1 MTTGRSAIK
10 QPPAQP
16 AGGLLPIRNSG
27 PLLDHGLRDL
37 RELALDVVAAGI
49 RAANPA
55 AAVDRLVHVHGSALA
70 ADGHHFDL
78 TRLRSI
84 LILGAGKASAPIAAA
99 MEARLGDRLAGGLV
113 VSRREA
119 AGPADEAL
127 QRVEIVEADHPVPSL
142 ASLAA
147 GRRLM
152 VAAAAAGPADL
163 VITAFTGGSSALACL
178 PPDGVSFAAKQR
190 LHQLL
195 LDSGAPIAEVN
206 AVRKHVS
213 ALKGGRLA
221 AAMNGATLLNLT
233 LSDVPDGSADLL
245 CDPVVQDTTDTSAA
259 VSVLKRYRLW
269 QDAGAE
275 VRRHL
280 SSALADSP
288 VLDGQAS
295 ITTVMLVS
303 GRDVA
308 AAMAARVR
316 ALGWEPVV
324 LGSTFEGEAE
334 VTGGLL
340 GSFARESSLYGHPFR
355 PGSVLIGAGGEST
368 VRLHRAGTR
377 SAGVGGPNQELALSF
392 ARAIARGPSAVAGAF
407 VDSDGSDG
415 GTDAAGGCV
424 DSTTAPT
431 ADTGGVD
438 LDEAVLAHDSRAA
451 LRQLGD
457 LVITGST
464 GTNVSDL
471 WAIAIGSGPP
481 PGRGGRL

>member
-1 MTTGRSAIK
+1 MTTGPAAIK
-10 QPPAQP
+10 QPPAP
-16 AGGLLPIRNSG
+16 PMGGLLPIRNSG

-37 RELALDVVAAGI
+37 RRLALDVVAAGI
-49 RAANPA
+49 QAANPG
-55 AAVDRLVHVHGSALA
+55 AAVDRLVHVQGSALA
-70 ADGHHFDL
+70 AGGHHFDL
-78 TRLRSI
+78 SRLRSV

-99 MEARLGDRLAGGLV
+99 MEAKLGDRLAGGLV
-113 VSRREA
+113 VSRRDA
-119 AGPADEAL
+119 AGPCGQVL
-127 QRVEIVEADHPVPSL
+127 RRVEMVEADHPVPSP

-152 VAAAAAGPADL
+152 LAAEAASPADL
-163 VITAFTGGSSALACL
+163 VITTFTGGSSALACL

-233 LSDVPDGSADLL
+233 VSDVPDGSADLL

-259 VSVLKRYRLW
+259 VAVLKRYHLW

-288 VLDGQAS
+288 TLDGQAG
-295 ITTVMLVS
+295 ITTVLLLS

-334 VTGGLL
+334 QAGGLL
-340 GSFARESSLYGHPFR
+340 GAFARESSLYGHPFR
-355 PGSVLIGAGGEST
+355 PGSVLIGAGGETT
-368 VRLHRAGTR
+368 VRLHRPRTR
-377 SAGVGGPNQELALSF
+377 SAAAGGPNQELALSF
-392 ARAIARGPSAVAGAF
+392 ARAIARGPSAVAGVF

-424 DSTTAPT
+424 DSTTAPAAAT
-431 ADTGGVD
+431 HGVD
-438 LDEAVLAHDSRAA
+438 LDEALLRHDSRTA
-451 LRQLGD
+451 LRELGE
-457 LVITGST
+457 LVITGPT

-471 WAIAIGSGPP
+471 WAIAIGAGPP
-481 PGRGGRL
+481 RGPEDRP

>member
-1 MTTGRSAIK
+1 MTTGHAAIE

-16 AGGLLPIRNSG
+16 ADGLLPIRNGG

-37 RELALDVVAAGI
+37 RRLALDVVAAGI

-55 AAVDRLVHVHGSALA
+55 AAVDRLVHVQGSALA

-78 TRLRSI
+78 SSLRSV
-84 LILGAGKASAPIAAA
+84 LILGAGKASAPIAAT
-99 MEARLGDRLAGGLV
+99 MEAKLGDRLAGGLV
-113 VSRREA
+113 VSRRDA
-119 AGPADEAL
+119 AGPADQARR
-127 QRVEIVEADHPVPSL
+127 RVEIAEADHPVPSL

-152 VAAAAAGPADL
+152 LAAAAVRPGDL

-233 LSDVPDGSADLL
+233 LSDVPDDSADLL
-245 CDPVVQDTTDTSAA
+245 CDPVVQDTTDTAAA
-259 VSVLKRYRLW
+259 VTVLQRYHLW
-269 QDAGAE
+269 QDVGAE

-280 SSALADSP
+280 GSTLADSP
-288 VLDGQAS
+288 VLDGRAS
-295 ITTVMLVS
+295 ITTVLLVS

-316 ALGWEPVV
+316 ALGWEPVL

-334 VTGGLL
+334 QTGGLL
-340 GSFARESSLYGHPFR
+340 GAFARESSQHGHPFR

-368 VRLHRAGTR
+368 VRLHRAGMG

-392 ARAIARGPSAVAGAF
+392 ARAIARRPSAVAGVF

-431 ADTGGVD
+431 AATGGVN
-438 LDEAVLAHDSRAA
+438 LDEAVLGHDSRAA

-457 LVITGST
+457 LVITGPT

-471 WAIAIGSGPP
+471 WAIAIGAGPP
-481 PGRGGRL
+481 PDPGGRP

>member
-1 MTTGRSAIK
+1 MTTDRAAIK
-10 QPPAQP
+10 LPSVQP
-16 AGGLLPIRNSG
+16 AGDLLPIRNTG

-37 RELALDVVAAGI
+37 RRVALDVVAAGI
-49 RAANPA
+49 QAADPA
-55 AAVDRLVHVHGSALA
+55 AAVDRFVQVQGSELA

-78 TRLRSI
+78 SRLRSV

-99 MEARLGDRLAGGLV
+99 MEVMLGDRLAGGLV

-119 AGPADEAL
+119 IGPAGEDL
-127 QRVEIVEADHPVPSL
+127 HRVEIVEADHPVPSL

-152 VAAAAAGPADL
+152 SAAAAAGPNDL

-178 PPDGVSFAAKQR
+178 PPTGVSFAAKQR
-190 LHQLL
+190 LHELL

-233 LSDVPDGSADLL
+233 LSDVPHDSVDLL
-245 CDPVVQDTTDTSAA
+245 CDPVVQDTTDTAGA
-259 VSVLKRYRLW
+259 VAVLERYHLW
-269 QDAGAE
+269 QDVGPE
-275 VRRHL
+275 VRHHL
-280 SSALADSP
+280 SSALAESP
-288 VLDGQAS
+288 DLDGRAS
-295 ITTVMLVS
+295 ITNVLLVS

-316 ALGWEPVV
+316 ALGWEPIL

-334 VTGGLL
+334 QIGKLL
-340 GSFARESSLYGHPFR
+340 GAFAWESSVYGQPFP
-355 PGSVLIGAGGEST
+355 PGSVLIGAGGEAT
-368 VRLHRAGTR
+368 VRLQQAGPR
-377 SAGVGGPNQELALSF
+377 SVGVGGPNQELAISF
-392 ARAIARGPSAVAGAF
+392 ARAIAHGPAAVAGVF

-424 DSTTAPT
+424 DSMTALT
-431 ADTGGVD
+431 ATTGGVD
-438 LDEAVLAHDSRAA
+438 LDAAVLGHDSRAA

-457 LVITGST
+457 LVFTGPT

-471 WAIAIGSGPP
+471 WAIAVGPSP
-481 PGRGGRL
+481 SPGGRP